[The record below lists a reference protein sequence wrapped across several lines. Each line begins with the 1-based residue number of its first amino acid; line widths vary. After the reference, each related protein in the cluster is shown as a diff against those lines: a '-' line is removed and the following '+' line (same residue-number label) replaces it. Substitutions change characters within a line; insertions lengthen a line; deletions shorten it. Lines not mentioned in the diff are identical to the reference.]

1 MPRMNENNDTYLFIT
16 KRKLSLVSFICLRI
30 KNNLNKKYTWED
42 CISNRSDLREFLIIS
57 SITRKIV

>member
-1 MPRMNENNDTYLFIT
+1 MNENNDTFLIII

-30 KNNLNKKYTWED
+30 ESNFNKKYTWED
-42 CISNRSDLREFLIIS
+42 CISNPSDLEKFLIIP